1 MIMEVDRMVTKVDLL
16 QPFYWSQILQ
26 CMHP

>member
-1 MIMEVDRMVTKVDLL
+1 MEVDRMVTKVDLL